1 MGRLAAFP
9 ARLAAGTGQFSF
21 MSQNMGAASS
31 FAKATEDKSPF
42 AKATGTGLGEIKK
55 RYLKWLEIN

>member
-9 ARLAAGTGQFSF
+9 DGLASGTGQFSL

-42 AKATGTGLGEIKK
+42 AKATGTGLGEIKNK
-55 RYLKWLEIN
+55 KTILEMA